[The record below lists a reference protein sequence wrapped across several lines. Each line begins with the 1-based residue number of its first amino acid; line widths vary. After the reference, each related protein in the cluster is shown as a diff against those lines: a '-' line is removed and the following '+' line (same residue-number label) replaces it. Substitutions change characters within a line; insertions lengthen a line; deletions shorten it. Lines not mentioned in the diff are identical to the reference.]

1 MSMCSL
7 LFGPERINV
16 CKLVG
21 ALSKAESMTL
31 TIDSLACTP
40 TKICAILTLVFCPS
54 VLYTAA

>member
-1 MSMCSL
+1 
-7 LFGPERINV
+7 
-16 CKLVG
+16 LVG
-21 ALSKAESMTL
+21 ALSKAESMTF